1 MDSLVSDLALAF
13 MLADVADTV
22 TLKLWSPHGVASKTK
37 ADGTPV
43 TTADGEAEDAIL
55 RAVGAVHPDDGF
67 LVKKSAQDK
76 VEMNADG
83 S

>member
-22 TLKLWSPHGVASKTK
+22 TLKLWGPHGAASKTK
-37 ADGTPV
+37 ADGTPI

-55 RAVGAVHPDDGF
+55 SVVLAVHPDDGF
-67 LVKKSAQDK
+67 L
-76 VEMNADG
+76 G
-83 S
+83 